1 MKLEKLVI
9 NGNFKNLEKLAIDFT
24 DRKGLTVLIGNNGS
38 GKSNIIEAISS
49 IFAGL
54 YNSKYNPTF
63 AYELSYEKDT
73 YKVQVIFNGKDYS
86 FTVNGKT
93 DNIKE
98 LYLPSRIISS
108 YSGEESRLWLNYYE
122 PFYKDYI
129 KAVMG
134 ATAPNQF
141 FIFINKYYWNIAL
154 LTFYFYD
161 FDVFTDIRDFC
172 KNTLKIDT
180 LNTVKF
186 EFDTKKINSW
196 TENPVVY
203 FVKTLNPDNKK
214 EIEITIDELKARLSY
229 LTNQLDFFRY
239 LTAAFMP
246 KDDKLI
252 TNIQINFNSNLTV
265 ESLSEGEKKLLLV
278 KLILEVLGDE
288 NSLILLDE
296 PDSHLHISR
305 KEDLKSLFLRY
316 TNRDNVITTHSPTL
330 THCFDLNHIAMLT
343 KDDND
348 NVKIEDKAK
357 QHIISEL
364 TKDIWTY
371 QQQNIFL
378 NSSKDLIIT
387 EGPTDVIYIK
397 TALAK
402 LKVKDPKYNSL
413 DFEFI
418 SANGASAI
426 EGFIGK
432 FVPLKKQI
440 IIAFLDRDDDGR
452 KSAKKILNKEI
463 DLRTFNYEKVSDV
476 YLAMYPITN
485 GWNCDQFV
493 VEDYFSNNLIGDEA
507 LNLLLSHLGSNT
519 FRNIPNVRDKIKEK
533 LPLKVESLGVDEF
546 VGFEK
551 LFDLMLTIKQL

>member
-1 MKLEKLVI
+1 MKLEKLII
-9 NGNFKNLEKLAIDFT
+9 NGKFKNLENLVVDFT
-24 DRKGLTVLIGNNGS
+24 DRNGLTVLIGNNGS

-54 YNSKYNPTF
+54 YNQKYNPNF
-63 AYELSYEKDT
+63 AYELIYQKDT
-73 YKVQVIFNGKDYS
+73 YKVKVTFDGKVYSINVNGKD
-86 FTVNGKT
+86 
-93 DNIKE
+93 DNIKD

-141 FIFINKYYWNIAL
+141 FIYINKYYWNIAL

-172 KNTLKIDT
+172 KDILNIHTVNSVKI
-180 LNTVKF
+180 

-196 TENPVVY
+196 ADNPVVY
-203 FVKTLNPDNKK
+203 FVKQLNPENKK
-214 EIEITIDELKARLSY
+214 SIEITIDELKSRLSY

-252 TNIQINFNSNLTV
+252 TDIQINFNNNLTL

-316 TNRDNVITTHSPTL
+316 SNRDNVITTHSPTL
-330 THCFDLNHIAMLT
+330 AHCFELNHIAMLT
-343 KDDND
+343 KDANN

-357 QHIISEL
+357 QQIISEL
-364 TKDIWTY
+364 TKDTWTY
-371 QQQNIFL
+371 HQQNIFL
-378 NSSKDLIIT
+378 NSNKDLIIT
-387 EGPTDVIYIK
+387 EGPTDVVYIK
-397 TALAK
+397 TALSM
-402 LKVKDPKYNSL
+402 LKSRDAKYNSL

-418 SANGASAI
+418 PANGASAI

-432 FVPLKKQI
+432 FVPSRNQT

-452 KSAKKILNKEI
+452 KAAKKILNEEI
-463 DLRTFNYEKVSDV
+463 DLRTFSYKKVNNI
-476 YLAMYPITN
+476 YLAMYPIRN

-493 VEDYFSNNLIGDEA
+493 VEDYFSNNIIGDEA
-507 LNLLLSHLGSNT
+507 LNLLLAHLGSNT
-519 FRNIPNVRDKIKEK
+519 FRNMPNVKNEIKEK
-533 LPLKVESLGVDEF
+533 LPTKVCNFSVDKFE
-546 VGFEK
+546 GFEV
-551 LFDLMLTIKQL
+551 LFDLILTIKQL